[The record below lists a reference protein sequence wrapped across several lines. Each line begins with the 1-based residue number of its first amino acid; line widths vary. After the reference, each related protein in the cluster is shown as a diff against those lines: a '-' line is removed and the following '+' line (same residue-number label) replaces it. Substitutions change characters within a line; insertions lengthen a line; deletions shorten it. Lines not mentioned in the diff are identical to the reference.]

1 MKKVNLFV
9 GLLFSVT
16 LLSLLKMNANVPKAN
31 AAATIA
37 DHYGW
42 SQKTSYAAGAVG
54 VYGGAVIGGVIGTYF
69 GGNTVLGGR
78 IGGFLGGL

>member
-1 MKKVNLFV
+1 MKKLNLFV
-9 GLLFSVT
+9 GLLFSISI
-16 LLSLLKMNANVPKAN
+16 LSLVKSHSTIPSAK
-31 AAATIA
+31 AAAAIA

-42 SQKTSYAAGAVG
+42 NQKTAYVAGAVG
-54 VYGGAVIGGVIGTYF
+54 VYGGAVIGGAIGTYF